1 MNTLYDIEKTFEEN
15 VVFGPFWNGT
25 YPRLPKR
32 KSHVSFLGHPLHSL
46 FGVAACPLTHGSR
59 NVQLMSRLGYDIITY
74 RSVRSIEWHGQTY
87 PHWRFVSL
95 PKQLTNDD
103 LTKTLVGSPKAFP
116 KQDVSTANSFGIQSL
131 RPEYWQADFEQAQQY
146 LSAGQLLILSL
157 MFTPETGKD
166 VLKDASEVAA
176 YGKETTAKVF
186 EINLAHPNSGMTS
199 LVYEDVA
206 TSVAICRRIKKI
218 IGHRP
223 LLAKVGYYQ
232 NPRVLREFMKQTSD
246 TIAGVT
252 SANTYAM
259 AIVDSEKKEVFPG
272 RPKAGVSG
280 WALRTLYKN
289 QIRQIM
295 EYKKSLGLKNFVVI
309 AVGGVM
315 RPAHVIQYRRLG
327 ADAVQAATGVWV
339 DPYLAFKYKKSQKS

>member
-15 VVFGPFWNGT
+15 VVFGPLWNGK

-32 KSHVSFLGHPLHSL
+32 KKHFSFLGHPLNSL
-46 FGVAACPLTHGSR
+46 FGVAASPLTHGSR
-59 NVQLMSRLGYDIITY
+59 NVRLMSCLGYDIITY
-74 RSVRSIEWHGQTY
+74 RSVRSIEWHGQKY

-95 PKQLTNDD
+95 PKQLTEAD

-116 KQDVSTANSFGIQSL
+116 RQEVSTANSFGIQSL
-131 RPEYWQADFEQAQQY
+131 KPEYWQVDFEQAQDY
-146 LSAGQLLILSL
+146 LLPGQLLILSL

-166 VLKDASEVAA
+166 VLKDAGVVAG
-176 YGKETTAKVF
+176 YGKETSAKAF
-186 EINLAHPNSGMTS
+186 EINLAHPNSGMKS

-206 TSVAICRRIKKI
+206 TSVAICRRVKKVL
-218 IGHRP
+218 GDRP

-232 NPRVLREFMKQTSD
+232 NPTVLREFMKQTSGI
-246 TIAGVT
+246 IAGLT

-259 AIVDSEKKEVFPG
+259 PIIDSEQQEVFPG

-289 QIRQIM
+289 QIRQVM
-295 EYKKSLGLKNFVVI
+295 EYKKSLVLNKFVVI

-315 RPAHVIQYRRLG
+315 SPAHITEYMRLG
-327 ADAVQAATGVWV
+327 ADAVQAATGVWA